1 MALRRRK
8 LSHWICVLYLTISA
22 ISCNFTDDIKIVD
35 KDEVAS
41 FGAFTA
47 SDSGPACDHC
57 RSKWNRGR

>member
-1 MALRRRK
+1 MHAP
-8 LSHWICVLYLTISA
+8 SVFYLIINA
-22 ISCNFTDDIKIVD
+22 ISCNFADDIKIVN

-57 RSKWNRGR
+57 GSKWSRGR